1 MPGVVVA
8 VRSRSRGLSVDQRLS
23 HVSVDDIENTLGQV
37 AEIKAARIVAS
48 PEGQIQEIHV
58 LALPTKTPKQLVRD
72 IESTIMATF
81 GISIDHKKISI
92 AQLGAEAMPA
102 EEAAE
107 AVQVEVR
114 ARIVAINANV
124 TGVHATVSVTLDIE
138 GETHVGESSGPAS
151 STGRQRLVALATLDA
166 VEQYVHGTHSF
177 ALEDVS
183 IIQLGRERVAVSCV
197 TLVSPLGEQSYAG
210 SALVRQNEKDSIVRA
225 TLDAINRRLGFLTT
239 G

>member
-1 MPGVVVA
+1 
-8 VRSRSRGLSVDQRLS
+8 VDQRLS
-23 HVSVDDIENTLGQV
+23 HVSVDEIENTLGQV

-48 PEGQIQEIHV
+48 PEGVIQEVHV
-58 LALPTKTPKQLVRD
+58 LALPTKSPKQLVRD

-81 GISIDHKKISI
+81 GIAIDHKKISI
-92 AQLGAEAMPA
+92 AQLGPEAMPA
-102 EEAAE
+102 DDDEPKA
-107 AVQVEVR
+107 QIEVR
-114 ARIVAINANV
+114 ARIVSINANV
-124 TGVHATVSVTLDIE
+124 TGVHSTVSVTLDIE
-138 GETHVGESSGPAS
+138 GETHIGETSGPAS
-151 STGRQRLVALATLDA
+151 STGRQRLVALATLAA